1 MSMKGVLSLVGLGL
15 AIGAVLVA
23 SMVLGSYQVTFGEA
37 WRCIFGGGQEAVR
50 KVLFDMRLKRT
61 ITAVVVGVIL
71 GASGAAM
78 QSALRNPL
86 ASPFT
91 LGIQHAAAL
100 GAAVAL
106 MVFYGGEV
114 QRFSVEVSSP
124 TLVAGFAFCGA
135 FLQTLLVLGISS
147 AVGLSVYTVILVSVA
162 MAFLTQA
169 VLALLQYLFLNEIV
183 VAAIVF
189 WTFGETAKA
198 TWQETGIMAL
208 AAILL
213 LLFLLMRSLDLDLL
227 SVGDEVARSSGVRA
241 GRSRF
246 LVLLACS
253 LGTALAVSF
262 VGIIGFV
269 GLVAGQMARLLLGW
283 SNRWVIPGAALIGA
297 LVLSGSDLLGRTL
310 LSPTVIPVGIMT
322 SIIGSP
328 LLIYLLLG
336 GRHAEGARS

>member
-1 MSMKGVLSLVGLGL
+1 MRGVLSLAGLGL
-15 AIGAVLVA
+15 AIGAILVI
-23 SMVLGSYQVTFGEA
+23 SMLLGSYRVTPKEA
-37 WRCIFGGGQEAVR
+37 WSCLLGGGEEVLR
-50 KVLFDMRLKRT
+50 KVLFDMRLKRA
-61 ITAVVVGVIL
+61 ITAAVVGVIL

-106 MVFYGGEV
+106 MALYGGEV

-124 TLVAGFAFCGA
+124 TLVAGLAFCGA

-198 TWQETGIMAL
+198 TWHETGIMAL
-208 AAILL
+208 AALLL
-213 LLFLLMRSLDLDLL
+213 LLFLLIRSVDLDLL
-227 SVGDEVARSSGVRA
+227 SVGDEVAASSGVRA
-241 GRSRF
+241 GRSRL

-253 LGTALAVSF
+253 LGTALTVSF

-328 LLIYLLLG
+328 LLIYLLVG
-336 GRHAEGARS
+336 GRHAEGARG